1 MFFILHLV
9 FTYFK
14 NCSLPSTQFIFLT
27 STEVYKV
34 QEDDLKK
41 KTFLKIASLCYRKVL
56 TTTEALSQ
64 PESCFCHIFIPIKN
78 KVSVL
83 HDFIFP
89 LTLCTAEEE
98 NFYTET

>member
-14 NCSLPSTQFIFLT
+14 DCSLPSTQFIFLT

-41 KTFLKIASLCYRKVL
+41 KKKILKNCITLLEESADNHRSTFSTRVL
-56 TTTEALSQ
+56 FLSHFHSNQ
-64 PESCFCHIFIPIKN
+64 H
-78 KVSVL
+78 
-83 HDFIFP
+83 
-89 LTLCTAEEE
+89 
-98 NFYTET
+98 

>member
-14 NCSLPSTQFIFLT
+14 DCSLPSTQFIFLT

-41 KTFLKIASLCYRKVL
+41 KKKTFLKIASLC
-56 TTTEALSQ
+56 
-64 PESCFCHIFIPIKN
+64 
-78 KVSVL
+78 
-83 HDFIFP
+83 
-89 LTLCTAEEE
+89 
-98 NFYTET
+98 